1 MSKKIVKLSLIQKAQ
16 NKFKKFKS
24 MDLNYRTILSEALA
38 LIYEIYQRTSDEK
51 FEEELKKECK
61 KAGLDYDTE
70 HKLKLILE
78 LCVPKPDKSAA
89 ICRYKAR
96 IRTYVRALEVFI
108 EKKMDSS
115 KVEKKL
121 RTYGVEY
128 YANPREKTEDEIDEN
143 LNSDDDIDENNK
155 EISHSKK
162 MTNQPLSER
171 ALNFFARNNLKI
183 NSFVIL
189 TVGNTLV
196 CSDNEELIDKL
207 KEYQKSEQY
216 GFFNINDLKKK
227 E

>member
-1 MSKKIVKLSLIQKAQ
+1 
-16 NKFKKFKS
+16 
-24 MDLNYRTILSEALA
+24 
-38 LIYEIYQRTSDEK
+38 
-51 FEEELKKECK
+51 
-61 KAGLDYDTE
+61 
-70 HKLKLILE
+70 
-78 LCVPKPDKSAA
+78 
-89 ICRYKAR
+89 
-96 IRTYVRALEVFI
+96 
-108 EKKMDSS
+108 MDSS

-128 YANPREKTEDEIDEN
+128 YANPREKTDDEIDEN